1 MIIKIA
7 KWLLFA
13 LFALTITAAFVWAPL
28 KEGLGAFTRVIY
40 FHVPVA
46 WMAVVFFLLGAYY
59 SYRYLQKKDL
69 LYDAYAQVCNEMG
82 ILFAILA
89 TVTGSIWAKQIWHS
103 YWNWDPRET
112 SIFILLLIYGAYF
125 SLRSAL
131 EQEDRRARLSAVYSL
146 LAFVSVP
153 FFVFIVPRIYF
164 SLHPDPVLNTQGK
177 INMEARQRLVF
188 FSSLILQTIL
198 FLWVFN
204 IRKTQVK
211 LKMLLRRYEENKTF
225 EEK

>member
-1 MIIKIA
+1 MIA
-7 KWLLFA
+7 KISKALLLV
-13 LFALTITAAFVWAPL
+13 LFALTITGAFIWAPL
-28 KEGLGAFTRVIY
+28 KEGLGEFTRVIY

-46 WMAVVFFLLGAYY
+46 WMAVLFFFIGAYY
-59 SYRYLQKKDL
+59 SFRYLKDKDVL
-69 LYDAYAQVCNEMG
+69 FDAYAQVSNELG

-164 SLHPDPVLNTQGK
+164 SLHPDPVINTQGS
-177 INMEARQRLVF
+177 INMDAKQRIIF
-188 FSSLILQTIL
+188 FSSLFLQTVL

-211 LKMLLRRYEENKTF
+211 LRMMLRRYEETKTF
-225 EEK
+225 EE